1 MLQSAQDSGKIK
13 FSDKSLSLR
22 SVWMPLDKNLLR
34 AAFYVRSKDDML
46 DVFFLSQRK
55 LLPKPTVERLICK
68 EEGIT
73 GNGKKA
79 IPS

>member
-1 MLQSAQDSGKIK
+1 
-13 FSDKSLSLR
+13 
-22 SVWMPLDKNLLR
+22 MPLDKNLLR
-34 AAFYVRSKDDML
+34 TAFYVRSKDDML

-55 LLPKPTVERLICK
+55 LLPKLTVERLMCK